1 MVLWQ
6 PCVKDKPTSPMRRPT
21 PADVREFRAVDP
33 AAEDLPMPPKR
44 KEDQQRPGKDVEI
57 AGMHKKRKR

>member
-1 MVLWQ
+1 
-6 PCVKDKPTSPMRRPT
+6 MRRPT

>member
-1 MVLWQ
+1 
-6 PCVKDKPTSPMRRPT
+6 
-21 PADVREFRAVDP
+21 
-33 AAEDLPMPPKR
+33 MPPKR